1 MPLNKSFIERE
12 SKEGGGE
19 MKTTKGW
26 TVVIVGIVTSLMFGI
41 SAALA
46 AADYPTRAIDVVIPF
61 GPGGGTDL
69 TVRLF
74 KDHVEKLLGQ
84 PMVIVYKPGA
94 AGVIAGAYVKES
106 KPDGYTLFISSNTSL
121 VSAIL
126 ARKADFTLD
135 DFVPICTLTLSP
147 TIFSVNKDSPYKTF
161 KDFTEA
167 AKTKKM
173 KYGTTSTFS
182 TGHVLIEAIGRKE
195 GFEAL
200 QVPIGGGAK
209 AATAVLGGHL
219 DASFVSPVGIE
230 SQLRI
235 LAVNKADRWEAYPDV
250 PTLKEL
256 GYPNVLETYFSVFAP
271 KGTPKEIIDK
281 IHGAY
286 VKAFEANKEEITKVS
301 KNTHQIARILGPA
314 ELEKIDRESYVF
326 FQDMLSKI
334 KAPDKAK

>member
-1 MPLNKSFIERE
+1 MLLTEVSSNL
-12 SKEGGGE
+12 KEGGRA
-19 MKTTKGW
+19 MKTVRRWK
-26 TVVIVGIVTSLMFGI
+26 VVIAGIMVSLLIGI
-41 SAALA
+41 SPALA

-84 PMVIVYKPGA
+84 PLVVVYKPGA

-106 KPDGYTLFISSNTSL
+106 KPDGYTLFVSSNTAL

-173 KYGTTSTFS
+173 KYATTSTFS
-182 TGHVLIEAIGRKE
+182 TGHVIIEAIGRKE

-200 QVPIGGGAK
+200 QVPAGGGAK
-209 AATAVLGGHL
+209 AATAVLGGHV

-235 LAVNKADRWEAYPDV
+235 LAVNMAERWDAYPDV
-250 PTLKEL
+250 PTLVEL

-286 VKAFEANKEEITKVS
+286 VKAFESNKEEISKVS

-314 ELEKIDRESYVF
+314 ELGKITRDSHVF
-326 FQDMLSKI
+326 FKAMLSKI
-334 KAPDKAK
+334 KAPGKAN

>member
-1 MPLNKSFIERE
+1 
-12 SKEGGGE
+12 
-19 MKTTKGW
+19 MKTRKGW
-26 TVVIVGIVTSLMFGI
+26 TVVIVGIVISLLIGV
-41 SAALA
+41 SPALA

-69 TVRLF
+69 TMRLF

-84 PMVIVYKPGA
+84 PIVINYKPGA
-94 AGVIAGAYVKES
+94 GGVIAGRYVKDS
-106 KPDGYTLFISSNTSL
+106 KPDGYTLFVISNTSL
-121 VSAIL
+121 VSSIL

-135 DFVPICTLTLSP
+135 DFIPICTLTLSP
-147 TIFSVNKDSPYKTF
+147 TIFAVNKDSPYKTF

-173 KYGTTSTFS
+173 KYATTSPFS
-182 TGHVLIEAIGRKE
+182 TGHVIIEAIGRKE

-200 QVPIGGGAK
+200 QVPSGGGAK
-209 AATAVLGGHL
+209 AATAVLGGHV

-235 LAVNKADRWEAYPDV
+235 LAVNMADRWEAYPDV

-281 IHGAY
+281 IYGAY
-286 VKAFEANKEEITKVS
+286 KKAFEENKEEITKIS
-301 KNTHQIARILGPA
+301 KNTHQIARVLSPA
-314 ELEKIDRESYVF
+314 ELRKITRESHVF
-326 FQDMLSKI
+326 FKDMLSKI
-334 KAPDKAK
+334 KASGKAK